1 MVLLVKKTIPD
12 FDILVVLGAD
22 IAVAPSAAAAPP
34 PAAAAGPSG
43 GGGGGGRRRRRR
55 PAGGGDAKVAME
67 APC

>member
-22 IAVAPSAAAAPP
+22 IAVAPSAAAPPP
-34 PAAAAGPSG
+34 PAAASPSG
-43 GGGGGGRRRRRR
+43 GGGGRRRRRRR

>member
-12 FDILVVLGAD
+12 FDILVVVGAD
-22 IAVAPSAAAAPP
+22 IAVAPSAAPAPA
-34 PAAAAGPSG
+34 AAAAGPSG
-43 GGGGGGRRRRRR
+43 GGGGGGGRRRRR

>member
-12 FDILVVLGAD
+12 FDILVVVGAD

-34 PAAAAGPSG
+34 PPAAASPSG
-43 GGGGGGRRRRRR
+43 GGGGRRRRRRR

>member
-12 FDILVVLGAD
+12 FDILVVVGAD
-22 IAVAPSAAAAPP
+22 IAVAPSAAAPPP

-43 GGGGGGRRRRRR
+43 GGGGGGRRRRR

>member
-12 FDILVVLGAD
+12 FDILVVVGAD
-22 IAVAPSAAAAPP
+22 IAVAPSAAAPP
-34 PAAAAGPSG
+34 PPPAAAGPSG
-43 GGGGGGRRRRRR
+43 GGGGGGGRRRR

>member
-12 FDILVVLGAD
+12 FDILVVVGAD
-22 IAVAPSAAAAPP
+22 IAVAPSAAPPPP
-34 PAAAAGPSG
+34 PAAAAGPS